1 IDVNDD
7 FQIVNNSAASWM
19 STGELIAASWTDRW
33 GSYHLWTWLTWLSIS
48 FIFIIY
54 MPQNKP
60 NDKEFQVTLKFFEI
74 LLWGGIIILLLLI
87 GQRPYRAA
95 DAGSIPLGLNPS
107 LLSTWN
113 FLHPP
118 LAFASYTGFFI
129 SWVIASYIWMY
140 SPNMSNNFDKKLV
153 VLDKIVTRITWVLTS
168 LVLTLGMIWSHEANW
183 GGYWSWDGVIVVS
196 VILWLISGYRLH
208 LHEVGSNQ
216 ALYLFLGIIG
226 FPLVFFAAWLITSNI
241 LDGLHNYAGAPI
253 ASLFLVL
260 IVITMIP
267 LVKGWME
274 HKWTPM
280 SPVRVSR
287 DIAKPTGFNLGV
299 LSFNFLIV
307 GNTIIII
314 AQIINSQFDLNRDFN
329 TLYPTLNIIGISG
342 ITLGLLID
350 SLQDKASSISQN
362 IGISIISLTFT
373 YVFWIRY
380 LETDTSALSLQIEK
394 IIQTVLIMLL
404 IITIFV
410 LSVSEINKFSLNR
423 KVAPRRLVSHVAMLL
438 AFLTLVGNGAGPAI
452 DTRISVDPFLVNIG
466 DTVSPAEGF
475 NVTLYSID
483 GPINNSRGQ
492 IVKVNLGV
500 LHKNEWTNKTI
511 SVIDQ
516 RGYGSYIQATWITF
530 PDGREIYFNLKRGQ
544 PLRMANTDIIGI
556 NLIVEQYFLTTSVW
570 FSTILLAI
578 IPFIPSKINSNK

>member
-1 IDVNDD
+1 
-7 FQIVNNSAASWM
+7 M